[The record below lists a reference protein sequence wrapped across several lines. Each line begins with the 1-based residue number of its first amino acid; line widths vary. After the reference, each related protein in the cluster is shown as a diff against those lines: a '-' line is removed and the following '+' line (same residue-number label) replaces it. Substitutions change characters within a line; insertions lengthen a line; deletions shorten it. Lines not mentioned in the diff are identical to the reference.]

1 MYSLCN
7 EIEQYE
13 KLMKLRELIGLTK
26 DWHVGIKQE
35 KDKIFEDVVGYDD
48 IKKIFRMAL
57 EVWNII
63 LPKFLLLSTCVM
75 VVLVLSLSSKL
86 RYIIISSP
94 ILNVVN
100 VSSFDPPY
108 TIFKPGILE

>member
-1 MYSLCN
+1 
-7 EIEQYE
+7 
-13 KLMKLRELIGLTK
+13 MKLRELIGLTK

-63 LPKFLLLSTCVM
+63 LPKDD
-75 VVLVLSLSSKL
+75 
-86 RYIIISSP
+86 
-94 ILNVVN
+94 VVN

>member
-63 LPKFLLLSTCVM
+63 LPKG

-86 RYIIISSP
+86 RYIVISSP